1 MRKTLL
7 TALAAAVLVV
17 LLASAQGTAAL
28 LRAESQL
35 TPGTITTGKLALQAG
50 NETSSSTDFVFTDLS
65 TKPLVPGGYL
75 QAPLTISNAGN
86 VDLNYSLA
94 GASSLTPAPNAA
106 DTALAEAVDL
116 TIHAVADAAACP
128 ADALVQG
135 PALYQGKLSQTA
147 ASTPRNLTPQ
157 GAGSAEVL
165 CVRVSL
171 PSDTNQNAAG
181 GTLKLVLSWR
191 GDQA

>member
-50 NETSSSTDFVFTDLS
+50 NGNSSSTDFVFADLS

-75 QAPLTISNAGN
+75 QAPLTISNTGT
-86 VDLNYSLA
+86 VYLNFSLA
-94 GASSLTPAPNAA
+94 GAISAPSSPTPA
-106 DTALAEAVDL
+106 DTALASAVDL
-116 TIHAVADAAACP
+116 TIHAVADTAACQP
-128 ADALVQG
+128 DALTPG
-135 PALYQGKLSQTA
+135 PALYQGKLSPTA
-147 ASTPRNLTPQ
+147 SFSPRHLAAQ
-157 GAGSAEVL
+157 GASSEQTL
-165 CVRVSL
+165 CVRISL
-171 PSDTNQNAAG
+171 PSGTDSSAAG
-181 GTLKLVLSWR
+181 GKLKLVLSWR